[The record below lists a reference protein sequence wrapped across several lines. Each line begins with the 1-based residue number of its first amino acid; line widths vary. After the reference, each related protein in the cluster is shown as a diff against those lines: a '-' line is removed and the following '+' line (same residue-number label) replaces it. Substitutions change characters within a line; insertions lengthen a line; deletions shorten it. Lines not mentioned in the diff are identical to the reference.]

1 MALLEIDDLIKTY
14 PLPATPGPRG
24 TRSAAVLRAVDGVS
38 LRIEAGQALGLVG
51 ESGSGKSTTAALVAR
66 LADPDSGQIRL
77 DGTDLARVPA
87 RRAARAPWRAQVQMV
102 FQDAAGSLNPR
113 HTAQEAIAQPL
124 QTLGGLSGQALQRR
138 VREAAALAQ
147 LPEALLARRPH
158 QLSGGQ
164 AARVGLARA
173 IGLRPRLLILDE
185 PTSALD
191 VSVQMGLL
199 QRLDSL
205 RRELGLS
212 LLFVSHDLEVVR
224 LLCQQ
229 VAVMRQGRIVETGAT
244 PQVMEAPRH
253 PYTAGLM
260 DALEALELPRTSA
273 QKPQLLI

>member
-1 MALLEIDDLIKTY
+1 MALLEVESLVKTY
-14 PLPATPGPRG
+14 PLPAAPGQRAG
-24 TRSAAVLRAVDGVS
+24 RDRAVLRAVDGVS

-77 DGTDLARVPA
+77 DGEDLARVPA
-87 RRAARAPWRAQVQMV
+87 RRAARAPWRAQVQLV

-124 QTLGGLSGQALQRR
+124 QHLAGLSGQALQRR
-138 VREAAALAQ
+138 VLEAAALAQ
-147 LPEALLARRPH
+147 LPEALLQRLPH

-173 IGLRPRLLILDE
+173 IGVRPRLLILDE

-199 QRLDSL
+199 QRLDAL

-229 VAVMRQGRIVETGAT
+229 VAVMRRGRIVESGVTE
-244 PQVMEAPRH
+244 QVMEAPRH
-253 PYTAGLM
+253 PYTAQLM
-260 DALEALELPRTSA
+260 AALGELDGA
-273 QKPQLLI
+273 D